1 MKRMRQSNFQRTN
14 QKKVCFVSLRRKI
27 RNCLSLFSVCVCRIQ
42 RRILSIP
49 GETSLAAR
57 SKEKRLYS
65 QATGSRVLNGTK
77 SLSRLCLVQVL
88 WHFIDS
94 YKQQILL
101 LQPKFRKCLQP
112 TLSLISERR
121 KRNDEDKTKGDS
133 LAVKKTSTAT
143 RLPSISVQMW
153 KIIIIMKR
161 GRHLKRTQRTRWRLR
176 RPGSLLGLQN
186 GEKGN
191 KRKSFA
197 KRTAT
202 SKIKSGKFILNRK
215 A

>member
-94 YKQQILL
+94 YKRQILL

-133 LAVKKTSTAT
+133 LAVK
-143 RLPSISVQMW
+143 MW

-161 GRHLKRTQRTRWRLR
+161 GRHRKRTRRTRWRLR